1 MRPPPFPTPKDV
13 DRVMEFKP
21 LQYSGETA
29 AARAKRESDCRETV
43 ALVLRQLRKY
53 DMTPI
58 SRVRQH
64 LERYAKKL
72 RSTRDMLLRGAPG
85 VYNLWGSVDYQAGK
99 LDVLRL
105 EVESALAMDRRWF
118 GYPKPEVGRTRQAAA
133 HAFLLLMD
141 FSSTQR

>member
-105 EVESALAMDRRWF
+105 ERAPSPWTGAGSATRSLRW
-118 GYPKPEVGRTRQAAA
+118 GERGRQPPTR
-133 HAFLLLMD
+133 
-141 FSSTQR
+141 FSC